1 MHQHHRP
8 LFALSLRLA
17 AALALSTVLMLVK
30 LAAHSGV
37 ALPEIMFWRQSTTLP
52 LLLAWAGARGSLGSL
67 GTRRLRSHAA
77 RAITGTTGMVGL
89 FGSAMLLP
97 LPVSTILNFTTPLF
111 AVILSILF
119 LGEKAGRWQWLAV
132 LLGFAGVLVIA
143 RPGAMPISP
152 LGAAAGLFSGLMV
165 AIISLQIRDLGRTEN
180 PLATVFYFSLFSTA
194 VLAPILPFVI
204 THHNPM
210 QWLMLI
216 GIGVL
221 GTGAQLLMTGSLRY
235 GPVSSVVVMDYTAL
249 VWTTLYGWELFNQ
262 LPPASA
268 WLGAPLI
275 VAASLV
281 ITLRTHHLNKGL
293 ATTLATDG

>member
-17 AALALSTVLMLVK
+17 SALALSTVLMLVK

-52 LLLAWAGARGSLGSL
+52 LLLAWAGARGSLASL

-111 AVILSILF
+111 AVILSTLF

-143 RPGAMPISP
+143 RPGAMPISS

-165 AIISLQIRDLGRTEN
+165 AIISLQIRDLSRTEN

-204 THHNPM
+204 THHNPA

-221 GTGAQLLMTGSLRY
+221 GTGAQLLLTGALRY

-275 VAASLV
+275 VAAGLV
-281 ITLRTHHLNKGL
+281 ITLREHHLSKGL
-293 ATTLATDG
+293 ATTLPTDG